1 MVQWVKGPA
10 LLQLQLWQRW
20 QLRLRFNPSREFPYA
35 LSLAKKEKKKS
46 NLKHYVIIPLLK
58 EHRKSQQ
65 LIIV

>member
-35 LSLAKKEKKKS
+35 LSLAKKEKKS